1 LQLYKRLSTMKAA
14 IYAGPHLIGHADLQ
28 PGDIAMG
35 GVYGEFIPTAAYY
48 QQVQQVVWEFTAAA
62 APDYRRWQALAFST
76 QLENGYFLLPAGG
89 YEFEDDAEYPT
100 APKRIYLAGVAA
112 EILEDFIQADP
123 PRTFVEEPWEV
134 LPIAQ
139 KLALEAELSLETG
152 NDLRRLVAVGGKRP
166 ALRAPQ
172 FSALC
177 RFGASDDV
185 LFSVQDA
192 DGTLTPFVL
201 VHLTWSGG
209 LEKKPGFPTA
219 TFFNSFAEFKLE
231 RMYPDRSEWE
241 Y

>member
-1 LQLYKRLSTMKAA
+1 MKAA

-35 GVYGEFIPTAAYY
+35 SVYGEFIPTAAYY
-48 QQVQQVVWEFTAAA
+48 QRVQQAVWEFAATP
-62 APDYRRWQALAFST
+62 APDYSRWQALAFST

-89 YEFEDDAEYPT
+89 YEFEDDAEFPM
-100 APKRIYLAGVAA
+100 APKHIHLAGIAA
-112 EILEDFIQADP
+112 EVLEDFMQADP
-123 PRTFVEEPWEV
+123 PRIFVEEPWEA
-134 LPIAQ
+134 LTIGQ

-152 NDLRRLVAVGGKRP
+152 NDLRCLVAAGGQHP

-172 FSALC
+172 FAALC

-185 LFSVQDA
+185 LFSVYDA
-192 DGTLTPFVL
+192 QGALSPFVL

-209 LEKKPGFPTA
+209 LEKNPRFPTT